1 MNGDEWIKEGFED
14 FELPPNNGD
23 REEPNRPG
31 TPADGGQHERQNG
44 PLIQSSAEFVANFV
58 PPDYLIDGLLQRGF
72 VYAMTA
78 PSSSGKTCI
87 AMRLS
92 AHMGLGLKLGNR
104 EVVQGKVLYLAGE
117 NPHDCRMR
125 WIKLCEE
132 LGVEPKDVPVF
143 FLPGTPQLSAVRKQ
157 INTETLQHGPFALV
171 IVDTSA
177 AYFEGDNE
185 NDNVQMGKHARMLRS
200 LSKLSGE
207 PTVIVTCH
215 PTKNADPDNY
225 VPRGGGAFLN
235 EIDTNLVCKR
245 EPNSMAVQLHWH
257 RKIRGVDFGPI
268 SFELKHGQTEK
279 LKDSQGRPI
288 WTVTARPISQ
298 DEQTRL
304 DESGHSDEGSVLL
317 LMLEQPGLS
326 MAKMAETQAWFYT
339 DGQPNKSKVDRII
352 RALAKQKLVT
362 QNYRGN
368 WELTE
373 QGTEA
378 AASAKAAEKASETI

>member
-87 AMRLS
+87 VMRLS

-157 INTETLQHGPFALV
+157 INTETLQHGPLGGKRNGHIPAAAARRS
-171 IVDTSA
+171 TSA
-177 AYFEGDNE
+177 LA
-185 NDNVQMGKHARMLRS
+185 V
-200 LSKLSGE
+200 
-207 PTVIVTCH
+207 
-215 PTKNADPDNY
+215 
-225 VPRGGGAFLN
+225 VP
-235 EIDTNLVCKR
+235 
-245 EPNSMAVQLHWH
+245 
-257 RKIRGVDFGPI
+257 
-268 SFELKHGQTEK
+268 
-279 LKDSQGRPI
+279 
-288 WTVTARPISQ
+288 
-298 DEQTRL
+298 
-304 DESGHSDEGSVLL
+304 
-317 LMLEQPGLS
+317 
-326 MAKMAETQAWFYT
+326 
-339 DGQPNKSKVDRII
+339 
-352 RALAKQKLVT
+352 
-362 QNYRGN
+362 
-368 WELTE
+368 
-373 QGTEA
+373 
-378 AASAKAAEKASETI
+378 